1 MNKFFINLIAFTAAL
16 LVVSFLFFIGK
27 DKILNYNTD
36 LLRNSLQKTVSLQN
50 DLEGGKIVAF
60 ASSELTIYP
69 NQKFL
74 PQKFF
79 NDELKQPLR
88 VQGNEGQQ
96 TFAIMSQLAACF
108 NEKAKENARIV
119 ILLSP
124 SWFSGNADNGTKISK
139 FLEFM
144 PLGMMN
150 KLYFESIIDEN
161 FKFLISQYVQKNIND
176 IENPSFLYKHSYENI
191 KDDYLDNYIK
201 KYIIQS
207 FQNKTS
213 EVITYSS
220 AKIDYKALE
229 IEALNMEKIN
239 SSNNIYGINNQYFSK
254 VIQPEINKGNFPF
267 TIKVESDLS
276 KNQEYQDFLVLLK
289 LLKNY
294 KIKPFFIIEDFH
306 PDIYIKNRDKM
317 ETIIQSIKSKIE
329 EYNYSYYDMWSYK
342 KESYELGNLTDL
354 VHLGE
359 VGWVKLNQ
367 KIIEHF
373 ISEKRSEK

>member
-1 MNKFFINLIAFTAAL
+1 MNKFFVNLTAFVTASIA
-16 LVVSFLFFIGK
+16 VSGLFILNK
-27 DKILNYNTD
+27 DKILDYYTQP
-36 LLRNSLQKTVSLQN
+36 LQSSLQKTLSLQS
-50 DLEGGKIVAF
+50 DLESGKIVAF
-60 ASSELTIYP
+60 ATSELVIYP
-69 NQKFL
+69 NQRFL

-108 NEKAKENARIV
+108 NEKSKENAKIA
-119 ILLSP
+119 IFLSP
-124 SWFSGNADNGTKISK
+124 SWFTGNGNNGTKIPK

-150 KLYFESIIDEN
+150 KLYFESIIDDS
-161 FKFLISQYVQKNIND
+161 FKLLISEYVQKNINY
-176 IENPSFLYKHSYENI
+176 IEKPSFLYKQSYENI
-191 KDDYLDNYIK
+191 KEDYLDNYIK
-201 KYIIQS
+201 KYIIQN
-207 FQNKTS
+207 FQNKTN
-213 EVITYSS
+213 EVISYTTP
-220 AKIDYKALE
+220 KIDYKALE
-229 IEALNMEKIN
+229 QEASNMEKIN
-239 SSNNIYGINNQYFSK
+239 SNNNIYGINNQYFSK

-267 TIKVESDLS
+267 TITVESDLS

-289 LLKNY
+289 LLSNY

-317 ETIIQSIKSKIE
+317 ETVIQTIKSKIE

-373 ISEKRSEK
+373 MIEKKAEK

>member
-1 MNKFFINLIAFTAAL
+1 MNKFFVNLTAFVTASIA
-16 LVVSFLFFIGK
+16 VSGLFILNK
-27 DKILNYNTD
+27 DKILDYYTQP
-36 LLRNSLQKTVSLQN
+36 LQSSLQKTLSLQN
-50 DLEGGKIVAF
+50 DLESGKIVAF
-60 ASSELTIYP
+60 ATSELVIYP
-69 NQKFL
+69 NQRFL

-108 NEKAKENARIV
+108 NEKSKENAKIA
-119 ILLSP
+119 IFLSP
-124 SWFSGNADNGTKISK
+124 SWFTGNGNNGTKIPK

-150 KLYFESIIDEN
+150 KLYFESIIDDS
-161 FKFLISQYVQKNIND
+161 FKLLISEYVQKNINY
-176 IENPSFLYKHSYENI
+176 IEKPSFLYKQSYENI
-191 KDDYLDNYIK
+191 KEDYLDNYIK
-201 KYIIQS
+201 KYIIQN
-207 FQNKTS
+207 FQNKTN
-213 EVITYSS
+213 EVISYTTP
-220 AKIDYKALE
+220 KIDYKALE
-229 IEALNMEKIN
+229 QEASNMEKIN
-239 SSNNIYGINNQYFSK
+239 SNNNIYGINNQYFSK

-267 TIKVESDLS
+267 TITVESDLS

-289 LLKNY
+289 LLSNY

-317 ETIIQSIKSKIE
+317 ETVIQTIKSKIE

-373 ISEKRSEK
+373 MIEKKAEK

>member
-1 MNKFFINLIAFTAAL
+1 MNKFFVNLTAFVTASMA
-16 LVVSFLFFIGK
+16 VSGLFILNK
-27 DKILNYNTD
+27 DKILDYYTQP
-36 LLRNSLQKTVSLQN
+36 LQSSLQKTLSLQN
-50 DLEGGKIVAF
+50 DLESGKIVAF
-60 ASSELTIYP
+60 ATSELVIYP
-69 NQKFL
+69 NQRFL

-108 NEKAKENARIV
+108 NEKSKENAKIA
-119 ILLSP
+119 IFLSP
-124 SWFSGNADNGTKISK
+124 SWFTGNGNNGTKIPK

-150 KLYFESIIDEN
+150 KLYFESIIDDS
-161 FKFLISQYVQKNIND
+161 FKLLISEYVQKNINY
-176 IENPSFLYKHSYENI
+176 IEKPSFLYKQSYENI
-191 KDDYLDNYIK
+191 KEDYLDNYIK
-201 KYIIQS
+201 KYIIQN
-207 FQNKTS
+207 FQNKTN
-213 EVITYSS
+213 EVISYTTP
-220 AKIDYKALE
+220 KIDYKALE
-229 IEALNMEKIN
+229 QEASNMEKIN
-239 SSNNIYGINNQYFSK
+239 SNNNIYGINNQYFSK

-267 TIKVESDLS
+267 TITVESDLS

-289 LLKNY
+289 LLSNY

-317 ETIIQSIKSKIE
+317 ETVIQTIKSKIE

-373 ISEKRSEK
+373 MIEKKAEK

>member
-1 MNKFFINLIAFTAAL
+1 MNKFFINLTAFVTASIA
-16 LVVSFLFFIGK
+16 VSSLF
-27 DKILNYNTD
+27 ILNKDRILDYYTQS
-36 LLRNSLQKTVSLQN
+36 LQSSLQKTLSLQS
-50 DLEGGKIVAF
+50 DLESGKIIAF
-60 ASSELTIYP
+60 ATSELVIYP
-69 NQKFL
+69 NQRFL

-79 NDELKQPLR
+79 NDELKLPLR

-108 NEKAKENARIV
+108 NEKSKENAKIA
-119 ILLSP
+119 IFLSP
-124 SWFSGNADNGTKISK
+124 SWFTGSENNGTKIPK

-150 KLYFESIIDEN
+150 KLYFESIIDDS
-161 FKFLISQYVQKNIND
+161 FKLLISEYIQKNINH
-176 IENPSFLYKHSYENI
+176 IENPSFLYKQSYENI
-191 KDDYLDNYIK
+191 KEDYLDNYIK
-201 KYIIQS
+201 KYIIQN
-207 FQNKTS
+207 FQNKTN
-213 EVITYSS
+213 EVINYTTP
-220 AKIDYKALE
+220 KIDYKALE
-229 IEALNMEKIN
+229 LEASNIEKVN

-267 TIKVESDLS
+267 TITVESDLS

-289 LLKNY
+289 LLSNY

-317 ETIIQSIKSKIE
+317 ETVIQTIKSKIE

-373 ISEKRSEK
+373 MIEKKAER

>member
-1 MNKFFINLIAFTAAL
+1 MNKFFVNLTAFVTASIA
-16 LVVSFLFFIGK
+16 VSGLFILNK
-27 DKILNYNTD
+27 DKILDYYTQP
-36 LLRNSLQKTVSLQN
+36 LQSSLQKTLSLQN
-50 DLEGGKIVAF
+50 DLESGKIVAF
-60 ASSELTIYP
+60 ATSELVIYP
-69 NQKFL
+69 NQRFL

-79 NDELKQPLR
+79 NGELKQPLR

-108 NEKAKENARIV
+108 NEKSKENAKIA
-119 ILLSP
+119 IFLSP
-124 SWFSGNADNGTKISK
+124 SWFTGNGNNGTKIPK

-150 KLYFESIIDEN
+150 KLYFESIIDDS
-161 FKFLISQYVQKNIND
+161 FKLLISEYVQKNINY
-176 IENPSFLYKHSYENI
+176 IEKPSFLYKQSYENI
-191 KDDYLDNYIK
+191 KEDYLDNYIK
-201 KYIIQS
+201 KYIIQN
-207 FQNKTS
+207 FQNKTN
-213 EVITYSS
+213 EVISYTTP
-220 AKIDYKALE
+220 KIDYKALE
-229 IEALNMEKIN
+229 QEASNMEKIN
-239 SSNNIYGINNQYFSK
+239 SNNNIYGINNQYFSK

-267 TIKVESDLS
+267 TITVESDLS

-289 LLKNY
+289 LLSNY

-317 ETIIQSIKSKIE
+317 ETVIQTIKSKIE

-373 ISEKRSEK
+373 MIEKKAEK